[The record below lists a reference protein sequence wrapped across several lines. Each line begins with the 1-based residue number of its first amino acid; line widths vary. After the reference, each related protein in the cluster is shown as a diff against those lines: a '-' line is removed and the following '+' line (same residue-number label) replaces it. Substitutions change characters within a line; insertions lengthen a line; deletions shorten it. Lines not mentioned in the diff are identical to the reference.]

1 MSIVNIA
8 SNLNEIPSD
17 AVNVQ
22 DVTERYRHS
31 GLSENFKLYTYETHN
46 GLCLYDYERNYYDDS
61 DFMMVVWNLEK
72 NEPEH
77 KMFATT
83 RGWSYPS
90 YSSRPDATPEIQE
103 KFAAWKEVKRIEE
116 LAAKAAKEAAT
127 PRKGKTI
134 RVARGRKVPIGTVGV
149 VFWVG
154 SNRFGEAVGFKD
166 EAGTAMFTSLKNV
179 EVVNA

>member
-1 MSIVNIA
+1 MAIVNIA
-8 SNLNEIPSD
+8 SSLDSIPPN

-22 DVTERYRHS
+22 DVTETYRHS
-31 GLSENFKLYTYETHN
+31 GSSENFKLYTYETHN
-46 GLCLYDYERNYYDDS
+46 GLCLYEYEHNYYDDS
-61 DFMMVVWNLEK
+61 DFMMVVWNGKK

-77 KMFATT
+77 LEFAST

-90 YSSRPDATPEIQE
+90 YSSRPDATPDIQE
-103 KFAAWKEVKRIEE
+103 KFAAWKEVKRIEQ
-116 LAAKAAKEAAT
+116 LAANAAKEAAT

-134 RVARGRKVPIGTVGV
+134 RVVRGRKVPIGTVGV

-166 EAGTAMFTSLKNV
+166 EAGNALFTSLKNV
-179 EVVNA
+179 EVVPS